1 MYFPSK
7 RDWWLGLILLTAVFL
22 PLIMTLWDGG
32 EEVTLLFSIPVALL
46 VGWIW
51 FDTGYTITDEELKI
65 KSGPIRFKIR
75 LESIQSIKKSMN
87 PLSSPALS
95 LDRFKVSYGEHGI
108 ALVSPKDKRGFVEA
122 IRERNPAVEIDERL
136 TER

>member
-7 RDWWLGLILLTAVFL
+7 RDWWLGLIIWTAVFL
-22 PLIMTLWDGG
+22 PVVMTLWDG
-32 EEVTLLFSIPVALL
+32 EDVPLFIYAPFALL

-95 LDRFKVSYGEHGI
+95 LDRLKVTYGKHSI
-108 ALVSPKDKRGFVEA
+108 ALISPKDKGGFVEA
-122 IRERNPAVEIDERL
+122 IRERNPAVVIDERL
-136 TER
+136 KER